1 MHIHYNYT
9 YIHNII
15 AMEVDWKCGDFDIY
29 SSLPFGLSVYFTLS
43 KLSFIAIVTGQTFFN
58 AHTYTHTYTHTH
70 THTHTHTYA
79 HIGSGLQQIWNLVI
93 PPGSVFRKKG
103 LVAIGLQN
111 SLMIWIN
118 RKPSG
123 LGPITGL

>member
-1 MHIHYNYT
+1 MHTPTHIPT
-9 YIHNII
+9 Y
-15 AMEVDWKCGDFDIY
+15 
-29 SSLPFGLSVYFTLS
+29 
-43 KLSFIAIVTGQTFFN
+43 
-58 AHTYTHTYTHTH
+58 
-70 THTHTHTYA
+70 THTHTYA

-123 LGPITGL
+123 LGPITGV